1 MKNFNKIPHPN
12 EKMDLN
18 PEDVMS
24 DFNKLNDL
32 LNGLDN
38 IKENTKESEL
48 DAIKIA
54 TKQIKEEFEEK
65 YKNHLD
71 SKDYEKEKKDILEF
85 GKEAKK
91 EIKDFK
97 SNLDSLK

>member
-1 MKNFNKIPHPN
+1 MKNFKRPLNPN
-12 EKMDLN
+12 EKTDLN
-18 PEDVMS
+18 PDDIMS
-24 DFNKLNDL
+24 DFNRLNDL

-48 DAIKIA
+48 DAIKS
-54 TKQIKEEFEEK
+54 TTNQIKEEFEEK

-71 SKDYEKEKKDILEF
+71 SKDYNREKKDILEF
-85 GKEAKK
+85 GKEAEK

-97 SNLDSLK
+97 SNLDTLK